1 VLTLEETKADTPSF
15 EAVTILDLVVDHAGH
30 NKSINNTSIRNAI
43 VFNEAMKH
51 RNIKAETIMKYKLS
65 TTIDNSST
73 ILKEPLLLFDNMR
86 GVKELD
92 RLTSVQVLRAD
103 HPDAASVQTIRLNVH
118 GD

>member
-1 VLTLEETKADTPSF
+1 MKNRYVKAQ
-15 EAVTILDLVVDHAGH
+15 
-30 NKSINNTSIRNAI
+30 
-43 VFNEAMKH
+43 
-51 RNIKAETIMKYKLS
+51 TIMEDKLV
-65 TTIDNSST
+65 NSVAIS
-73 ILKEPLLLFDNMR
+73 KEPLLLFDDMR

>member
-1 VLTLEETKADTPSF
+1 MEDK
-15 EAVTILDLVVDHAGH
+15 LVNSV
-30 NKSINNTSIRNAI
+30 AI
-43 VFNEAMKH
+43 
-51 RNIKAETIMKYKLS
+51 S
-65 TTIDNSST
+65 
-73 ILKEPLLLFDNMR
+73 KEPLLLFDDMR